1 MRVCCTR
8 SGLVKK
14 DWIPWRVERQ
24 LVGQCFGVPQP
35 LCCIWQTLFRELI
48 NSQTDTFR
56 RPTILCHCCENNPCL
71 QFPSQ
76 GTARKVQTPICKS
89 DATVRKACL
98 KVDAKRW
105 ICRAL
110 KQRMRTGN
118 KNADQTTQT
127 FWFDISS
134 MDNNSH
140 VSYDVVRIH
149 YMCVSNK
156 HAWLSYIFFV
166 IVAHAPERLFHAIIH
181 QPHKCL
187 HKTMLTIRWRIKFS
201 IIM

>member
-98 KVDAKRW
+98 KVDAKRSIW
-105 ICRAL
+105 RAL

-118 KNADQTTQT
+118 KNAD
-127 FWFDISS
+127 
-134 MDNNSH
+134 NNSDVLIRYYKHGQQFTCFIRCCENSLH
-140 VSYDVVRIH
+140 VRQQQT
-149 YMCVSNK
+149 C
-156 HAWLSYIFFV
+156 V
-166 IVAHAPERLFHAIIH
+166 IVIYFVLLWRMH
-181 QPHKCL
+181 QNVCFIPSSTNVTNVC
-187 HKTMLTIRWRIKFS
+187 TRQC
-201 IIM
+201 

>member
-1 MRVCCTR
+1 MKTTPV
-8 SGLVKK
+8 
-14 DWIPWRVERQ
+14 
-24 LVGQCFGVPQP
+24 F
-35 LCCIWQTLFRELI
+35 
-48 NSQTDTFR
+48 N
-56 RPTILCHCCENNPCL
+56 
-71 QFPSQ
+71 FPQ

-98 KVDAKRW
+98 KVDAKRSIW
-105 ICRAL
+105 RAL

-127 FWFDISS
+127 FWFDITS

-156 HAWLSYIFFV
+156 HAWLSYILYGCGACTRTFV
-166 IVAHAPERLFHAIIH
+166 SCHHPPTSQMLAQDNVNNQMAHEVFNSHDTKVCWNQFNNAG
-181 QPHKCL
+181 C
-187 HKTMLTIRWRIKFS
+187 
-201 IIM
+201 